1 MEAQSNSQSN
11 YGEIAKQ
18 IWFNAAVISKN
29 LDNSLGAIHGIG
41 LTEYMV
47 LLHLMKAQNHA
58 LRRIDIADALARTAS
73 GVTRLLVPMERI
85 GLVEKETNQRDARV
99 SLVKIT
105 PAGEELFQNATLTVN
120 EKSASILKNLAPKQ
134 AKTLLELLDLL

>member
-1 MEAQSNSQSN
+1 MEAQSNSQSS

>member
-1 MEAQSNSQSN
+1 MEAQSNSQSS

-134 AKTLLELLDLL
+134 AKTLLELLGLL

>member
-1 MEAQSNSQSN
+1 MEAQSSSQSS

>member
-1 MEAQSNSQSN
+1 MEAQSNSQSS

-120 EKSASILKNLAPKQ
+120 EKSSSILKNLAPKQ

>member
-1 MEAQSNSQSN
+1 MEAQSNSQSS
-11 YGEIAKQ
+11 YGEIAQQ

-134 AKTLLELLDLL
+134 AKTLLELLNLL

>member
-1 MEAQSNSQSN
+1 MEAQSNSQSS

-120 EKSASILKNLAPKQ
+120 EKSASILWLRVVS
-134 AKTLLELLDLL
+134 

>member
-1 MEAQSNSQSN
+1 MEAQSNSQSS

-134 AKTLLELLDLL
+134 AKTLLELLDSL

>member
-1 MEAQSNSQSN
+1 MEAQSKSQSS

-18 IWFNAAVISKN
+18 IWFNAVVISKN

-120 EKSASILKNLAPKQ
+120 EKSSSILKNLAPKQ

>member
-1 MEAQSNSQSN
+1 MEAQSNSQSS

-120 EKSASILKNLAPKQ
+120 EKSACILKNLAPKQ
-134 AKTLLELLDLL
+134 AKTLLDLLNLL

>member
-1 MEAQSNSQSN
+1 MEAQSNSQSS

-18 IWFNAAVISKN
+18 IWFNAAVVSKN